1 MSAMS
6 AAAQASHLQQ
16 QQQQQQQRMVHPGQL
31 LQQGTPTMAADKRS
45 RWMAENYSQ
54 NIYAVSVN
62 YIETFFHFSKNF
74 LILGGIFATS
84 VISPKNGDHLD
95 LRCYTKNAP

>member
-1 MSAMS
+1 MANLKKAAAMSAMS

-16 QQQQQQQRMVHPGQL
+16 QQHQQQQRMVHPGQL
-31 LQQGTPTMAADKRS
+31 MQQGTPTIEADKRS

-62 YIETFFHFSKNF
+62 
-74 LILGGIFATS
+74 
-84 VISPKNGDHLD
+84 
-95 LRCYTKNAP
+95 